1 MSGDVGW
8 FEWATGTSYEDAA
21 AAAKQGAATGVCQ
34 GLFNAGICGWPTDVL
49 SAEEVKAQ
57 DEAARAAE
65 AQGQTYCDRT
75 TVLGRAGF
83 CEASNALSSVADF
96 FTSPVVT
103 LAVGTVAVGAVTL
116 AGLAVSNAVGLTP
129 VLQAG
134 GRAAAAGIR
143 GATRAVGGGR

>member
-1 MSGDVGW
+1 MSSDVGW
-8 FEWATGTSYEDAA
+8 FEWATGTSYDDAA
-21 AAAKQGAATGVCQ
+21 AAAKQGAAR
-34 GLFNAGICGWPTDVL
+34 GLCVGFFPPAFCGEAGNAPTA
-49 SAEEVKAQ
+49 AEVEAQ

-75 TVLGRAGF
+75 TVIGRAGF
-83 CEASNALSSVADF
+83 CEASNAVSSVADF
-96 FTSPVVT
+96 VTSPVVT
-103 LAVGTVAVGAVTL
+103 LAVGTVAVGVVTL
-116 AGLAVSNAVGLTP
+116 AGLAVSNSIGLTP